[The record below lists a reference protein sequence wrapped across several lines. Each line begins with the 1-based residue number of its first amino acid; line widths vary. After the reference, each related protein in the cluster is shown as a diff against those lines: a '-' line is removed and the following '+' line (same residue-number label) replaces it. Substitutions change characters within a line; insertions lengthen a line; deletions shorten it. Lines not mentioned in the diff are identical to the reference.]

1 LTLALDFAHALVTQH
16 SRAPRGTRLVGGRVR
31 FRTGVDKWWR
41 LKPIGQV
48 PSPAAS
54 DRLGSMTPALGQGG
68 RPERG
73 EKKLYAGHAHRYLP
87 PRPHSAGIDNFLITL
102 TTLTTLTRGGP
113 PLWIFSER
121 RVVGI
126 GSPCCRRP
134 RPTLTIIIIDPPRAI
149 DPPLGGEQLPSQLEG
164 SDQVPGWTLLRNDS
178 PIQG

>member
-113 PLWIFSER
+113 PPLDFLRTAGCWD
-121 RVVGI
+121 RVPVL
-126 GSPCCRRP
+126 SSTAANSDHHHH
-134 RPTLTIIIIDPPRAI
+134 RPTESDRS
-149 DPPLGGEQLPSQLEG
+149 PSWWRTTPESARG
-164 SDQVPGWTLLRNDS
+164 VRPGTRMDALA
-178 PIQG
+178 